1 MHDPNH
7 SKGVLGGGFFNQRP
21 PTLSI
26 CGTPLLSL
34 FYKSPFFDRTC
45 RTFTLNS
52 VVVKCFTFCSRLADI
67 GRMLHVTGILFLFLL
82 LHTVHESCARSA
94 TWMCINN
101 CAQCKRTYGAF
112 FEGQRCAESC
122 IKYRGLLMPDC
133 NDISTISGFL
143 NKLE

>member
-1 MHDPNH
+1 MVDLKWLP
-7 SKGVLGGGFFNQRP
+7 VLLVLLTTISVECGG
-21 PTLSI
+21 
-26 CGTPLLSL
+26 
-34 FYKSPFFDRTC
+34 
-45 RTFTLNS
+45 
-52 VVVKCFTFCSRLADI
+52 
-67 GRMLHVTGILFLFLL
+67 
-82 LHTVHESCARSA
+82 RSA
-94 TWMCINN
+94 TWTCIHN